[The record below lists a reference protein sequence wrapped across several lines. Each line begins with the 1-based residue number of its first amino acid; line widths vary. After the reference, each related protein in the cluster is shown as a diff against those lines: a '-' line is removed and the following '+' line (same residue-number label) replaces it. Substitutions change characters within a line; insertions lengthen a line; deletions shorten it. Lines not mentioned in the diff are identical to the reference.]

1 MNKINPTN
9 GFQMIK
15 IYSPSQAF
23 VQFEVNSCKS
33 TMNTQLP
40 KWKGFL
46 NYINSYQTEC
56 LIVIGLVVD
65 DIYDA
70 ITI

>member
-46 NYINSYQTEC
+46 NYINSY
-56 LIVIGLVVD
+56 
-65 DIYDA
+65 
-70 ITI
+70 